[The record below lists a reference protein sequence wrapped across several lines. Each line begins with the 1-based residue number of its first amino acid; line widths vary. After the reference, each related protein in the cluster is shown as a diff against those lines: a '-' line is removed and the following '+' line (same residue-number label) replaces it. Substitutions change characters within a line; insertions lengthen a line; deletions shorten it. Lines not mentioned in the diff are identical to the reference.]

1 MVSIDEL
8 LQLMMEKGAS
18 DLHLT
23 VDVPPTLRIDG
34 ELVPTEHEKLQEDQC
49 QRLVYSLLT
58 DKQKERFESTNELD
72 LSFGI
77 KNVGR
82 VRMNVFRQRGV
93 VAASLRAIPNYFMT
107 FEELGLPSAVFDVVK
122 LPVGL
127 VLVTGP
133 TGCGKTTTL
142 ASMINYINEHRSG
155 HIVTVEDPIEYV
167 HPHKNCIVS
176 QREIGSDTSSFGLAL
191 KHVFRQDPN
200 FILVGEMRDL
210 ETISSTLTIAET
222 GHLVFATL
230 HTTDATQ
237 SINRIIDVFPP
248 YQQPQIR
255 SQLSFV
261 LQAVF
266 CQRLLPRAS
275 GKGRCLAVEVLRVTP
290 GIRNMIREEKT
301 EQIPSAM
308 QAGGKFGMQTMNWS
322 LYDLYTRRQITYA
335 QALTESPDVE
345 DLKRICKKEEG
356 VVAGMKNKGLR

>member
-23 VDVPPTLRIDG
+23 VDVSPTLRIDG
-34 ELVPTEHEKLQEDQC
+34 ELVPTEYEKLNEDQC
-49 QRLVYSLLT
+49 QRLIYSLLT

-77 KNVGR
+77 KNIGR
-82 VRMNVFRQRGV
+82 VRMNVFRQRGA

-107 FEELGLPSAVFDVVK
+107 FEGLGLPAVVFDVVK
-122 LPVGL
+122 LPAGL

-142 ASMINYINEHRSG
+142 ASMMNYINEHRGG
-155 HIVTVEDPIEYV
+155 HIVTIEDPIEYV
-167 HPHKNCIVS
+167 HPHKNCIVT
-176 QREIGSDTSSFGLAL
+176 QREVGTDTSSFTEAL
-191 KHVFRQDPN
+191 KRAFRQDPN
-200 FILVGEMRDL
+200 FILIGEMRDL
-210 ETISSTLTIAET
+210 ETIASALTIAET

-237 SINRIIDVFPP
+237 SVNRIIDVFPP

-266 CQRLLPRAS
+266 CQRLLPRAT

-290 GIRNMIREEKT
+290 AIRNMIREEKS

-335 QALTESPDVE
+335 QALAESPDVE

-356 VVAGMKNKGLR
+356 VVTEMRTNRMR

>member
-1 MVSIDEL
+1 LVSIDEL

-23 VDVPPTLRIDG
+23 VDAPPILRIDG
-34 ELVPTEHEKLQEDQC
+34 ELIPTEYEKLGEDLC
-49 QRLVYSLLT
+49 QRLIYSLLT
-58 DKQKERFESTNELD
+58 DRQKERFESTNELD

-77 KNVGR
+77 KNIGR
-82 VRMNVFRQRGV
+82 VRMNVFRQRGI

-107 FEELGLPSAVFDVVK
+107 FEELGLPAIVFDVVK
-122 LPVGL
+122 LPAGL

-155 HIVTVEDPIEYV
+155 HIVTIEDPIEYV

-176 QREIGSDTSSFGLAL
+176 QREVGSDTSTFGEAL

-200 FILVGEMRDL
+200 FILIGEMRDL
-210 ETISSTLTIAET
+210 ETIASALTIAET

-237 SINRIIDVFPP
+237 SVNRIIDVFPP

-266 CQRLLPRAS
+266 CQRLLPRAT

-290 GIRNMIREEKT
+290 GIRNMVREEKT

-308 QAGGKFGMQTMNWS
+308 QAGGKFGMQTINWS
-322 LYDLYTRRQITYA
+322 LADLYARRQITYA
-335 QALTESPDVE
+335 QALAESPDVE

-356 VVAGMKNKGLR
+356 MVTEMRTNRVR

>member
-8 LQLMMEKGAS
+8 LQLTMDKGAS

-23 VDVPPTLRIDG
+23 VDAPPTLRIDG
-34 ELVPTEHEKLQEDQC
+34 ELVPTEYEKLHPDQC
-49 QRLVYSLLT
+49 QRLIYSLLT

-77 KNVGR
+77 KNIGR
-82 VRMNVFRQRGV
+82 VRMNVFRQRGIV
-93 VAASLRAIPNYFMT
+93 TASLRAVPNYFMT
-107 FEELGLPSAVFDVVK
+107 FEELGLPPLVFDVLK
-122 LPVGL
+122 LPAGL

-142 ASMINYINEHRSG
+142 ASMVNYINEHRSG
-155 HIVTVEDPIEYV
+155 HIVTVEDPIEYI
-167 HPHKNCIVS
+167 HAHKSCIVS
-176 QREIGSDTSSFGLAL
+176 QREVGSDTSSFTEAL
-191 KHVFRQDPN
+191 KHAFRQDPN
-200 FILVGEMRDL
+200 FILIGEMRDL
-210 ETISSTLTIAET
+210 ETIASALTIAET

-237 SINRIIDVFPP
+237 SVNRIIDVFPP

-266 CQRLLPRAS
+266 CQRLLPKAN
-275 GKGRCLAVEVLRVTP
+275 GNGRCLAVEVLRITP
-290 GIRNMIREEKT
+290 AIRNMIREEKA

-335 QALTESPDVE
+335 QALTESSDVE
-345 DLKRICKKEEG
+345 DLKRICQKEEG
-356 VVAGMKNKGLR
+356 VVVEMKSKR